1 MGVRKKLGLA
11 LALSLLFTFHSVAL
25 ANNVSLT
32 INDGDIK
39 AVLAALSSLSG
50 RSIVTDDSV
59 KGTIS
64 IDLND
69 VPFDTA
75 LDLITRSK
83 GLAYK
88 TISNVIVVSTA
99 ENVDKFFGNMTTYKL
114 QYANA
119 KEVAESLKGVVK
131 AGLSYDPV
139 TNTLLF
145 SGSSG
150 DEAKIRD
157 AIKVLD
163 VATKQVTL
171 EAKIIALNVEDVKNL
186 GISWQWGEIPKQ
198 DDSSSSGSSSS
209 SSSSDTSKYGGT
221 IHWGHSYTSKFQAI
235 LTAMYS
241 NGKANILATP
251 RIITIPGKQAS
262 IFIGD
267 HIPVVTEKTTNGTTS
282 TTTEYVDAGIKLN
295 YTPIVSDDDYI
306 TAVVHTEVSTPT
318 LVSELKNYRIT
329 SRTADTN
336 VRMRNGETLIIG
348 GLIDEEEQKTIQR
361 VPFLSNIP
369 ILGELFKNRTSSKT
383 KTEVMMILT
392 PYITNAGESPAIY
405 DPRVQHATLSPVPG
419 TQDYEDAKAL
429 KREEEAKK
437 KAKSAAISSADSE
450 TTANK
455 YVVKKSPKTM
465 REKADELLAAE
476 KATTK

>member
-1 MGVRKKLGLA
+1 MSVRRKLGLSLA
-11 LALSLLFTFHSVAL
+11 LALLLGFNSVAL
-25 ANNVSLT
+25 ASNVSLT
-32 INDGDIK
+32 INDGDIRS
-39 AVLAALSSLSG
+39 VLAALSSLSG

-69 VPFDTA
+69 VPFETA

-99 ENVDKFFGNMTTYKL
+99 DNVDKFFGNMTTYKL

-119 KEVAESLKGVVK
+119 KEVVESLKGVITK
-131 AGLSYDPV
+131 GLSFDPV
-139 TNTLLF
+139 TNSILF
-145 SGSSG
+145 SGSTG
-150 DEAKIRD
+150 DEAKLRD

-171 EAKIIALNVEDVKNL
+171 EAKIIAINVEDVKNL
-186 GISWQWGEIPKQ
+186 GISWAWGEIPQQ
-198 DDSSSSGSSSS
+198 DSTSSGSSS
-209 SSSSDTSKYGGT
+209 SSSSDTSKYGGI
-221 IHWGHSYTSKFQAI
+221 IHWGHGYTSRFQAT
-235 LTAMYS
+235 LTALYS

-267 HIPVVTEKTTNGTTS
+267 HIPVVTEKTTNGTSS

-318 LVSELKNYRIT
+318 LVSELKNYKIT

-336 VRMRNGETLIIG
+336 VRLRNGETLVIG

-369 ILGELFKNRTSSKT
+369 ILGELFKNRTNTKT

-392 PYITNAGESPAIY
+392 PYVTEAGESPAIY

-419 TQDYEDAKAL
+419 THDYEDAQAI
-429 KREEEAKK
+429 KREEAAQKKSKEAALKANPENTKAAQYIK
-437 KAKSAAISSADSE
+437 KA
-450 TTANK
+450 
-455 YVVKKSPKTM
+455 PKTM
-465 REKADELLAAE
+465 RERADELLEQE
-476 KATTK
+476 KAKK

>member
-198 DDSSSSGSSSS
+198 DSSSGSSSS
-209 SSSSDTSKYGGT
+209 SSSSDSSNYGGV
-221 IHWGHSYTSKFQAI
+221 IHWGHSYTSRFQAI

-306 TAVVHTEVSTPT
+306 TAVVHTEVSTPWT
-318 LVSELKNYRIT
+318 CQEKCSQQT
-329 SRTADTN
+329 
-336 VRMRNGETLIIG
+336 RN
-348 GLIDEEEQKTIQR
+348 
-361 VPFLSNIP
+361 
-369 ILGELFKNRTSSKT
+369 ILN
-383 KTEVMMILT
+383 
-392 PYITNAGESPAIY
+392 
-405 DPRVQHATLSPVPG
+405 
-419 TQDYEDAKAL
+419 
-429 KREEEAKK
+429 
-437 KAKSAAISSADSE
+437 
-450 TTANK
+450 
-455 YVVKKSPKTM
+455 
-465 REKADELLAAE
+465 
-476 KATTK
+476 